1 MTNSNFHFLQNE
13 WDFLFQSAVE
23 AEQSAK
29 TAPVTSAFY
38 ARLSLEKM
46 VNWLYEN
53 EGCLNQPYNS
63 NLAARLGEQS
73 FKEIIP
79 PSIYRDID
87 FIRREGNLAAH
98 QGKSS
103 SKVSVPCVRF
113 LFRFLSWT
121 VKMYSETPPEIAA
134 FDESLIP
141 EIGNQEKSQ
150 AEIKRLEDENTG
162 QIEIANRERK
172 KRLEIEEELRKIKA
186 QFALTESRKQQNSP
200 VIIPAAQYSEAKT
213 RELYINSM
221 LREAGWNPDVTNTTE
236 YPVTGMPKSVNPTGT
251 GFVDY
256 VLWGD
261 NGLPLALVEAKKTS
275 RNIHEGKHQAELY
288 ANCLERITGQRPVIY
303 YSNGFETELWDDCFY
318 TPRKVHGFYTR
329 DELQVLVNR
338 RKDRIDP
345 RTQTIN
351 NAITN
356 RVYQKL
362 AIKSVLDKYLK
373 NTSEGLKGGSRKA
386 LVVMATGS
394 GKTRTAISFVD
405 VLMKAGWI
413 SRVLFLADRNALV
426 TQAKRNFNKLLPHLS
441 SVDLTKEK
449 EDKETRLVFSTYP
462 TMMNCID
469 GIHSGEQRF
478 YSVGHFDLIII
489 DEAHRSVYQKYGA
502 IFDYFDALM
511 LGLTATPKDSTDY
524 DTYRLF
530 EEEQGIPTFD
540 YELQE
545 AVDEKYLVP
554 FQAKQVDLGF
564 MTRGIR
570 YDELSAEEKIRY
582 EETFRD
588 EQGNLPDAISPAAIN
603 NWLFNED
610 TVDKVLDIL
619 MNEGVRVEGGD
630 KTGKTII
637 FARNHAHAEFIEAR
651 FNFIYPQFSNKF
663 LRVID
668 NYEKYAQDLID
679 DFEMV
684 EKLPQIA
691 VSVDMLDTGIDVPA
705 IVNLVI
711 FKPVYSKAKF
721 WQMIGRGTR
730 LCEDLFAP
738 GDHKQFFNV
747 FDICRNF
754 EFFQENATGIVPVNY
769 DSVSARI
776 FKNVIGLAEAFR
788 QDPYLDEYH
797 QKARTE
803 YLDWAHKRVSAL
815 NRNSFTVKMVLR
827 HVDQF
832 SDRNSWNALTNEDK
846 HNIYTHLAKLIFIP
860 EDDEKAK
867 RFDQLM
873 TSFQLAVVEND
884 AIQQRYC
891 NKVRTIANQLSR
903 LLNIHEVAKV
913 QNVVRSTMTDE
924 FWLER
929 THSKL
934 ETVRESF
941 RQLIK
946 YIPATETVIYQTDFE
961 DELIGINT
969 ITDVE
974 GGYRKSDNYKLKVE
988 RYIREN
994 IYHITIQK
1002 LRKNIKLTSAELQEL
1017 ERLVFIDSHLGTKDD
1032 FVKHY
1037 GEQPLGKF
1045 IRSILGMDEEATQTA
1060 FSEFID
1066 LGNLRADQIQF
1077 IRNIVTH
1084 FKNNGILELSQLA
1097 QPPFTD
1103 INDHGIFGLFEDED
1117 QDRIIRIVEQV
1128 NNNAVG

>member
-1 MTNSNFHFLQNE
+1 MANSNFHFLKSE
-13 WDFLFQSAVE
+13 WDFLYQPAFE
-23 AEQSAK
+23 AEQNAK

-46 VNWLYEN
+46 VDWLFEN
-53 EGCLNQPYNS
+53 EGYLNQPYNS
-63 NLAARLGEQS
+63 NLAARLGEQT

-79 PSIYRDID
+79 PSIYNDID
-87 FIRREGNLAAH
+87 FIRREGNVAAH

-103 SKVSVPCVRF
+103 TKVSVPCVRF
-113 LFRFLSWT
+113 LFRFLSWA
-121 VKMYSETPPEIAA
+121 VKMYSEIPPSVAD

-141 EIGNQEKSQ
+141 EIGNREKSL
-150 AEIKRLEDENTG
+150 AEIKRLEEENAN

-172 KRLEIEEELRKIKA
+172 KRLEIEEELLKIKA
-186 QFALTESRKQQNSP
+186 QFALTESRKRQNTP
-200 VIIPAAQYSEAKT
+200 VAIPAGQYSEVKT

-221 LREAGWNPDVTNTTE
+221 LREAGWDPHATNATE
-236 YPVTGMPKSVNPTGT
+236 YPVVGMPKSVNPSGN
-251 GFVDY
+251 GYVDY

-261 NGLPLALVEAKKTS
+261 NGLPLALIEAKKTS

-288 ANCLERITGQRPVIY
+288 ANCLERMTGQRPVIY
-303 YSNGFETELWDDCFY
+303 YSNGFETELWDDCLY
-318 TPRKVHGFYTR
+318 TPRKVHGFYTK

-345 RTQTIN
+345 RLQAIN
-351 NAITN
+351 NSITN

-362 AIKSVLDKYLK
+362 AIKSVLAKYIKDTPL
-373 NTSEGLKGGSRKA
+373 GLKGGSRKA
-386 LVVMATGS
+386 LVVMATGT

-426 TQAKRNFNKLLPHLS
+426 TQAKRSFNKLLPHLS

-449 EDKETRLVFSTYP
+449 EDKDTRLVFSTYP

-469 GIHSGEQRF
+469 GVHNGEQRF

-502 IFDYFDALM
+502 IFEYFDALM
-511 LGLTATPKDSTDY
+511 LGLTATPKDSADY

-540 YELQE
+540 YELEE
-545 AVDEKYLVP
+545 AVKEKYLVP
-554 FQAKQVDLGF
+554 FQAQQVDLGF

-570 YDELSAEEKIRY
+570 YEELTPEEKIRY

-588 EQGNLPDAISPAAIN
+588 ENGNLPDTISPAAIN
-603 NWLFNED
+603 SWLFNED
-610 TVDKVLDIL
+610 TVDKVLDVL

-630 KTGKTII
+630 KLGKTII
-637 FARNHAHAEFIEAR
+637 FARNHAHAQFIEER
-651 FNFIYPQFSNKF
+651 FNVIYPQFSNKF

-679 DFEMV
+679 DFELI

-738 GDHKQFFNV
+738 GEHKQFFNV

-754 EFFQENATGIVPVNY
+754 EFFGANETGIVPVNY
-769 DSVSARI
+769 DSVSTRI

-788 QDPYLDEYH
+788 QSPYLDEYH
-797 QKARTE
+797 QKARVE
-803 YLDWAHKRVSAL
+803 YLDWAHDRVAAL
-815 NRNSFTVKMVLR
+815 TRSSFTVKMVLR
-827 HVDQF
+827 YVDQF
-832 SDRNSWNALTNEDK
+832 SDRNNWNALTNEDK
-846 HNIYTHLAKLIFIP
+846 HNIYTHLARLIFIP
-860 EDDEKAK
+860 EEDEKAK

-884 AIQQRYC
+884 LIQQRYC

-903 LLNIHEVAKV
+903 ILNIHEVAKA
-913 QNVVRSTMTDE
+913 QNVVRAAMADE
-924 FWLER
+924 FWVER
-929 THSKL
+929 THAKL

-941 RQLIK
+941 RCLIK
-946 YIPATETVIYQTDFE
+946 YIPANETVIYQTDFE
-961 DELIGINT
+961 DELLGINL
-969 ITDVE
+969 IAEAEV
-974 GGYRKSDNYKLKVE
+974 GYRKSDNYKLKVE

-994 IYHITIQK
+994 SYHITIQK

-1017 ERLVFIDSHLGTKDD
+1017 ERLVFVDSQIGTKED
-1032 FVKHY
+1032 FIQNY

-1045 IRSILGMDEEATQTA
+1045 IRSVLGMDEEATREA

-1066 LGNLRADQIQF
+1066 HGNLRADQIQF
-1077 IRNIVTH
+1077 IRSIVTH

-1097 QPPFTD
+1097 QAPFTD
-1103 INDHGIFGLFEDED
+1103 INDHGIFGLFKDDD
-1117 QDRIIRIVEQV
+1117 QDKIIRIVERV
-1128 NNNAVG
+1128 NNNAV